1 MERSL
6 ADLADPFAMSPVP
19 PDGRWVSLADLGM
32 IGSEV
37 SQGLAQWLATPGRAL
52 RGDYDVTPEVP
63 GEWSEADEY
72 RLQLANRELVDWGPQ
87 TALAMLGL
95 ARFPGGA
102 PRNALGAAGGGKMV
116 QPDLPPQHA
125 PNFIVS
131 PSGTTFPV
139 PAGAVGPSAVRTKK
153 GVQYEGGS
161 GGYGFDPRTT
171 GLKSWTRCS
180 PGDTNTQPGTVCT

>member
-1 MERSL
+1 MACDAR
-6 ADLADPFAMSPVP
+6 ARVARRYTHA
-19 PDGRWVSLADLGM
+19 R
-32 IGSEV
+32 GSG
-37 SQGLAQWLATPGRAL
+37 Q
-52 RGDYDVTPEVP
+52 
-63 GEWSEADEY
+63 WSEADEY

-87 TALAMLGL
+87 TPLAMLGL
-95 ARFPGGA
+95 ARFP
-102 PRNALGAAGGGKMV
+102 PPNALGAAGGGKMV

-171 GLKSWTRCS
+171 GLRVMDPVLTGRYQYPTGYGVYMNRHEQTVNPFTGRTLRK
-180 PGDTNTQPGTVCT
+180 GDPYSHIKR